1 MRPRN
6 RSTGTGQQWP
16 VYVVALRTLLNG
28 LTSILSVLLVRFR
41 PPAFVTEVLPFGL
54 YHWSRPA
61 TVALGFL
68 LIYLSYNLW
77 HRRLA
82 AWWAATIVSVLILA
96 GDFIHPRLWPEAVAP
111 AVTLVVLLVFRRRF
125 RVRSGIR
132 GIAQGLTLTAISL
145 AIGLGFGTLG
155 FWLLPHRDFGM
166 TFTPMEAL
174 IRTLRQYLLIG
185 NSDLVAHTAFAR
197 TFLRSLNVMGIL
209 TGAFAVYSFFRP
221 VAYRLVSVP
230 RDLADATAIV
240 SQHARG
246 SYDYFAARP
255 DKSCFFSKSRR
266 TFIAYR
272 TVGGVALCL
281 GDPIGPDD
289 EIERTVTDF
298 LTVCADN
305 AWLAVFLMP
314 DRVPLYQ
321 KSGLSLLKVGE
332 EGIIDLHRFQE
343 ETIKKKYFRYVKR
356 KMEGEGYRFER
367 HKPPHTSDLL
377 DDVERVSREWLTLPH
392 HRELGFLQGTFSRR
406 YLGETIVSGVRS
418 STGQL
423 VAWVN
428 EVPSFRPGEAT
439 FDMMRHLPGVHW
451 GIMDYLFMNM
461 MVAQADEGHRTINMG
476 LAPLAGVGERAQAT
490 LLERAVH
497 QIYEHIGGVVSVK
510 GLRQYK
516 VKFEPSWEERFIAY
530 QGGAIGLIRIGLA
543 ISRVL

>member
-1 MRPRN
+1 MRETK
-6 RSTGTGQQWP
+6 RSADSGQRWP
-16 VYVVALRTLLNG
+16 IYVVALITLLNG

-41 PPAFVTEVLPFGL
+41 PPSFLTEVLPFGL

-61 TVALGFL
+61 TVALGFV

-82 AWWAATIVSVLILA
+82 AWWAAAIVSVLVL
-96 GDFIHPRLWPEAVAP
+96 GSDLIHPRLWPEAIAP
-111 AVTLVVLLVFRRRF
+111 GVTLVLLLVFRRRF

-132 GIAQGLTLTAISL
+132 GMAQGLTLTAISL
-145 AIGLGFGTLG
+145 AVGLGFGTLG
-155 FWLLPHRDFGM
+155 FWLLPDRDFGM
-166 TFTPMEAL
+166 EFTPLEAL
-174 IRTLRQYLLIG
+174 LRTLRQYLLIG

-197 TFLRSLNVMGIL
+197 TFLRSLNVMGVV
-209 TGAFAVYSFFRP
+209 TGAFALYSFFRP

-230 RDLADATAIV
+230 RDVADATAIV

-246 SYDYFAARP
+246 SYDYFTAKP

-281 GDPIGPDD
+281 GDPIGPED
-289 EIERTVTDF
+289 EIEGTLTDF
-298 LTVCADN
+298 LTLCADN

-314 DRVPLYQ
+314 DRVALYQ
-321 KSGLSLLKVGE
+321 KHGLSLLKVGE
-332 EGIIDLHRFQE
+332 EGIVDLHRFQG
-343 ETIKKKYFRYVKR
+343 ETTKRKYFRYVKR
-356 KMEGEGYRFER
+356 KIEGDGYRFER
-367 HKPPHTSDLL
+367 HKPPHPSALL
-377 DDVERVSREWLTLPH
+377 DEVEQVSRQWLTMPH

-406 YLGETIVSGVRS
+406 YLGETTVSAVRD
-418 STGQL
+418 GNGGL

-461 MVAQADEGHRTINMG
+461 MVAQAEEGYRTINMG
-476 LAPLAGVGERAQAT
+476 LAPLAGVGERPRAT
-490 LLERAVH
+490 ILERAVH

-530 QGGAIGLIRIGLA
+530 QGGAFGLVRVGLA